1 MSLNYYAK
9 QVRVLAEIDAKE
21 QSIVDE
27 LRSLSKNTSIELTS
41 IELDDVIF
49 DYFKNMR
56 DSVEDIHIGLFSN
69 GWRFLFN
76 HNDWKYFNSRDTLI
90 EWLDTVEIQSEYGD
104 VISTKDFMDMVNSCE
119 DGKQAL
125 NYILHNPKAYEHRNG
140 LRFSKVTD
148 FC

>member
-9 QVRVLAEIDAKE
+9 QIRVLAEIDAKE

-27 LRSLSKNTSIELTS
+27 LRAYHKNSS
-41 IELDDVIF
+41 IELDDVISG
-49 DYFKNMR
+49 YFKMLR
-56 DSVEDIHIGLFSN
+56 KEIEDIHIGLFSK

-104 VISTKDFMDMVNSCE
+104 VVSTKNFMDMVNSCE
-119 DGKQAL
+119 DGRQAL
-125 NYILHNPKAYEHRNG
+125 TYILHNPKAYEHRNG
-140 LRFSKVTD
+140 LRFNKVTD

>member
-9 QVRVLAEIDAKE
+9 QVQVLAEIDAKE
-21 QSIVDE
+21 QRVTDE
-27 LRSLSKNTSIELTS
+27 LRSLSKNTSIEL
-41 IELDDVIF
+41 DDVISG
-49 DYFKNMR
+49 YFKMLQKEI
-56 DSVEDIHIGLFSN
+56 EDIHIGLFSK

-104 VISTKDFMDMVNSCE
+104 VVSTKNFMDMVNSCE
-119 DGKQAL
+119 DGRQAL
-125 NYILHNPKAYEHRNG
+125 TYILHNPKAYEHRDG
-140 LRFSKVTD
+140 LRFNTVTD

>member
-9 QVRVLAEIDAKE
+9 QVQVLAEIDAKE
-21 QSIVDE
+21 QRVTDE
-27 LRSLSKNTSIELTS
+27 LRSLSKNTSIENTS

-56 DSVEDIHIGLFSN
+56 DSVEDIHIGLYSN
-69 GWRFLFN
+69 KWRFLFN

-90 EWLDTVEIQSEYGD
+90 EWLNTVEIQSEYGD
-104 VISTKDFMDMVNSCE
+104 VVSTKDFMSMVNNCE

-125 NYILHNPKAYEHRNG
+125 NYILHNPKAYDHKDG
-140 LRFSKVTD
+140 LRFNIVTD

>member
-9 QVRVLAEIDAKE
+9 QIRVLAEIDAKE
-21 QSIVDE
+21 QRVTDE
-27 LRSLSKNTSIELTS
+27 LRSLSKNTSIENTS

-56 DSVEDIHIGLFSN
+56 DSVENIHIGLYSN
-69 GWRFLFN
+69 EWRFLFN

-104 VISTKDFMDMVNSCE
+104 VVSTKDFMDMVNSCE
-119 DGKQAL
+119 DGRQAL

>member
-9 QVRVLAEIDAKE
+9 QIRVLAEIDAKE

-27 LRSLSKNTSIELTS
+27 LRSLSKNTSIEL
-41 IELDDVIF
+41 DDVISG
-49 DYFKNMR
+49 YFKNMR

-104 VISTKDFMDMVNSCE
+104 VVSTKNFMDMVNSCE
-119 DGKQAL
+119 DGRQAL
-125 NYILHNPKAYEHRNG
+125 TYILHNPKAYEHRNG
-140 LRFSKVTD
+140 LRFNKVTD

>member
-9 QVRVLAEIDAKE
+9 QIRVLAEIDAKE

-27 LRSLSKNTSIELTS
+27 LRSLSKNTSIEL
-41 IELDDVIF
+41 DDVISG
-49 DYFKNMR
+49 YFKNMR
-56 DSVEDIHIGLFSN
+56 DSVENIHIGLYSN
-69 GWRFLFN
+69 EWRFLFN

-104 VISTKDFMDMVNSCE
+104 VVSTKNFMDMVNSCE

-125 NYILHNPKAYEHRNG
+125 NYILHNPKAYEHRDG
-140 LRFSKVTD
+140 LRFNIVTD

>member
-9 QVRVLAEIDAKE
+9 QIRVLAEIDAKE

-27 LRSLSKNTSIELTS
+27 LRSLSKNTSIEL
-41 IELDDVIF
+41 DDVISG
-49 DYFKNMR
+49 YFKNMR

-104 VISTKDFMDMVNSCE
+104 VVSTKNFMDMVNNCE
-119 DGKQAL
+119 DGKQAH
-125 NYILHNPKAYEHRNG
+125 NYMMHNPKAYEHRDG
-140 LRFSKVTD
+140 LRFNKVTD